1 MDRASVLSETPLSK
15 AAIWSISLSAVAI
28 GLVIAGL
35 YGFFPYSAGYN
46 EARVS
51 IISFASGMWKLEDW
65 QHCGIVP
72 IAAAGL
78 IFLQRKKLAAIPIS
92 GSWLGLPVVL
102 LALMIFWFGYQAD
115 IVYFGYVSMQVMLAG
130 LIIFLFGW
138 SWMLALAFPWLFLLF
153 MWPLLFL
160 DNIVAFPL
168 RLAMSH
174 GSVAALNILG
184 LPSVLSGTGILSA
197 PDALTG
203 KSIGALFSVDV
214 ADPCSGIRSLFALM
228 MVSALYGHFS
238 VEGWWR
244 KWILFLGS
252 IPLAVIGNLFRI
264 LILTFGTVAFGPEV
278 AIGTLK
284 DPSFFHMLAGYVVY
298 AVAIGGMLGISW
310 LLNANWPSLL
320 ARLKTSASQSVRPA
334 APKPATQPPGD
345 LY

>member
-1 MDRASVLSETPLSK
+1 MLSGNPLSK
-15 AAIWSISLSAVAI
+15 AAVWSISLAALAI
-28 GLVIAGL
+28 ALVIGGL
-35 YGFFPYSAGYN
+35 YGLFPYSAGYN
-46 EARVS
+46 ELRVS
-51 IISFASGMWKLEDW
+51 VFAFASGMWKLEDW
-65 QHCGIVP
+65 QHCGLVP
-72 IAAAGL
+72 IAVVGL
-78 IFLQRKKLAAIPIS
+78 IYLQRKKLAAIPVS
-92 GSWLGLPVVL
+92 GTWIGLPIVVL
-102 LALMIFWFGYQAD
+102 ALVIFWFGYQAD

-130 LIIFLFGW
+130 MIIFLFGW
-138 SWMLALAFPWLFLLF
+138 GWMMALAFPWLFLVF

-174 GSVAALNILG
+174 ASVAALNILG
-184 LPSVLSGTGILSA
+184 LSSVLSGTGILSA

-203 KSIGALFSVDV
+203 KPIGALFSVDV

-310 LLNANWPSLL
+310 LLNADWPSLL
-320 ARLKTSASQSVRPA
+320 GRVKSFASKSSRQVA
-334 APKPATQPPGD
+334 VQPKAQRQGD